1 MNSSTEQQTRA
12 EWLAERRNYLGATDT
27 ASILGKGFNSPFGVY
42 VEKTGGELPEPSD
55 ELRIIMDLGLELEPF
70 MARLFKRET
79 GKGLIEVPPMRHPE
93 HSFIG
98 ANIDRMTEDRAAVV
112 ELKTHG
118 LSTLAEFGPEGS
130 DQVPDRYHIQVTKQ
144 LGIARLN
151 GYPVHT
157 GFLYAFDLATRK
169 TRLFVIPFDEQF
181 FDFLISKDVE
191 FWNRHVLAGVAP
203 EVSEKDE
210 DRLRL
215 LYPEDDGEYLIAS
228 EEEDDLIGRLMDISP
243 KRRAICKEFD
253 DLKAKAI
260 QVIGDHAG
268 ITSMYGKVTYKNSAP
283 SSSTDWEAVA
293 RELCP
298 VIDPAVIA
306 RHTTTKPGSRRFLL
320 PREAK

>member
-1 MNSSTEQQTRA
+1 MVA
-12 EWLAERRNYLGATDT
+12 D
-27 ASILGKGFNSPFGVY
+27 IFV
-42 VEKTGGELPEPSD
+42 
-55 ELRIIMDLGLELEPF
+55 
-70 MARLFKRET
+70 RET
-79 GKGLIEVPPMRHPE
+79 GKGLVEVPPMRHPE
-93 HSFIG
+93 YPFIG
-98 ANIDRMTEDRAAVV
+98 ANIDRMTEDLAAVV

-151 GYPVHT
+151 GYAVHT
-157 GFLYAFDLATRK
+157 GFLYAYDLATHK
-169 TRLFVIPFDEQF
+169 SRLFVIPFDEAF

-215 LYPEDDGEYLIAS
+215 LFPEDDGEYLIAS
-228 EEEDDLIGRLMDISP
+228 DEEDDLIGRLMDISP

-253 DLKAKAI
+253 DLKVKAI

-268 ITSMYGKVTYKNSAP
+268 ITSMYGKVSYKNSAP

-298 VIDPAVIA
+298 IIDPAVIA